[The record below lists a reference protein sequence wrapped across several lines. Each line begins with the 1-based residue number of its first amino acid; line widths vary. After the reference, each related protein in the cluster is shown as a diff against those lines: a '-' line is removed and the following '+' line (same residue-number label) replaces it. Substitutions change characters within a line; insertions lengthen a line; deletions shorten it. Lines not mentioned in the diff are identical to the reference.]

1 MTQVMVYTLPIVM
14 YGLSI
19 ISEPY
24 PLKVTWAI
32 LGCLQVLDLL
42 TAINHFACCLLV
54 TLLFFLPEYS
64 QYTVDDS
71 LSASENMNVVV
82 CIFVIMMVFL
92 NVYSNPHPN
101 YKQTLDRNLDRT
113 SKRVGARRYLQD

>member
-32 LGCLQVLDLL
+32 LGCLQVLDLF
-42 TAINHFACCLLV
+42 TPINHFVCCLLV
-54 TLLFFLPEYS
+54 AFLFFFP
-64 QYTVDDS
+64 QYNQYVADSS
-71 LSASENMNVVV
+71 LS
-82 CIFVIMMVFL
+82 
-92 NVYSNPHPN
+92 
-101 YKQTLDRNLDRT
+101 
-113 SKRVGARRYLQD
+113 